1 MRPKGAKTLE
11 LDQAVNDSF
20 KPWRSCHVQ
29 AMPQARGVRLLAND
43 ELFFRAAKLAQTGL
57 GPQGLA
63 TVFQFNPVT
72 QADAPSAPGKAGTAT
87 ATGTMLRQTAVGVR
101 GNAGIKAPVTIQN
114 V

>member
-11 LDQAVNDSF
+11 LDQAGNDSF
-20 KPWRSCHVQ
+20 TPWRSCHVQ
-29 AMPQARGVRLLAND
+29 AMPQGWGVRLLANN

-87 ATGTMLRQTAVGVR
+87 ATGTVFRQTTVGVR
-101 GNAGIKAPVTIQN
+101 RDTGIKTPVTIQN